1 MSAHMGRDADEPGG
15 GGGAAPGG
23 VDAGSPAGA
32 NLAAAA
38 DGSASEAAHSGDR
51 GSEDCAAAGADAPS
65 GGRPG
70 THRSA
75 DGFVLVGVSHSSGSP
90 MALRWAL
97 DSARL
102 RNLCLVAIR
111 AYKPS
116 SSAAG
121 TVRPTPSLVAGND
134 EVMRDAAL
142 SALEEDVHDAL
153 GDDAGGVELRVVRG
167 GRRRVLVEAS
177 RGAALLVVDAPRAR
191 EFSTDPVFAR
201 SLIYQAHCPVV
212 VMPPHVASTA
222 ADPWL
227 HGRRSGAV

>member
-1 MSAHMGRDADEPGG
+1 MGAGL
-15 GGGAAPGG
+15 GA
-23 VDAGSPAGA
+23 S
-32 NLAAAA
+32 
-38 DGSASEAAHSGDR
+38 
-51 GSEDCAAAGADAPS
+51 
-65 GGRPG
+65 
-70 THRSA
+70 
-75 DGFVLVGVSHSSGSP
+75 
-90 MALRWAL
+90 
-97 DSARL
+97 L

-191 EFSTDPVFAR
+191 EFSTDPVFAHD
-201 SLIYQAHCPVV
+201 LIYQAHCPVV

-222 ADPWL
+222 ADPWA
-227 HGRRSGAV
+227 HGRRGGAV

>member
-1 MSAHMGRDADEPGG
+1 MSGP
-15 GGGAAPGG
+15 GGAAATGPA
-23 VDAGSPAGA
+23 VHAPAGA
-32 NLAAAA
+32 
-38 DGSASEAAHSGDR
+38 
-51 GSEDCAAAGADAPS
+51 GADE
-65 GGRPG
+65 
-70 THRSA
+70 
-75 DGFVLVGVSHSSGSP
+75 GFVLVGVSHSSGSP

-102 RNLCLVAIR
+102 RGFRLVAIR

-116 SSAAG
+116 STAVGS
-121 TVRPTPSLVAGND
+121 VRPTPSLVAGND

-142 SALEEDVHDAL
+142 SALEEDVQDAL
-153 GDDAGGVELRVVRG
+153 GDDAAGVQLRVARG

-177 RGAALLVVDAPRAR
+177 RGAALLVVDAPRTR

-212 VMPPHVASTA
+212 VMPPHVASTP

-227 HGRRSGAV
+227 HGRRSGAL